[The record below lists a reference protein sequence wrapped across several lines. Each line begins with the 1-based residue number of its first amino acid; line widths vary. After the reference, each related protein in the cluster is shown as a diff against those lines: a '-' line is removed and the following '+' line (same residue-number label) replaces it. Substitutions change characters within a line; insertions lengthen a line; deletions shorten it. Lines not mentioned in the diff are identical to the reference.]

1 MSKVAIPLVLPNN
14 CTWDAQTG
22 TYDKKKGVGR
32 ETLNAIPKALDQ
44 LREIKGPVCVVSIA
58 GPCRMGKSYILSKAF
73 DQGEVFPLGHYMD
86 PETMGIWLWIV
97 PQKFQDST
105 GRDFTVILLDS
116 EGVDSVYAKQADD
129 HRIFTLSVLLSSILI
144 YNSAGVPNRSDLE
157 GLDFIVKLSQRIQLY
172 NKKKNATDK
181 DESHFYEAFP
191 NFIWLLRDAV
201 LRLPKK
207 FQSVKEYFLKKVLN
221 ADNEELNKDARKT
234 ADSILNFFSG
244 FDAFSLPP
252 PSPDPEVVTNLN
264 DKSLE
269 SQVNPQFLKEVQAFK
284 KMLHSKLSPKKSI
297 NEGEFV
303 TGEALAA
310 LIQLF
315 VEALNTPGTV
325 PNVENAWDTFVHNK
339 CAEVLAAAL
348 AAYKQEMTSQMK
360 EKIPCEADVIR
371 AAHLKA
377 MDAGFETFRKETFNL
392 SIKSVDKYLNELRE
406 KADVILSEW
415 IEQNTRETEACCNQL
430 LKELKQSMLDPVL
443 KRLRGPEASKMQF
456 SDIVSAYN
464 QIQESYAAKAR
475 GAKDVQAT
483 VFMNFHPEL
492 KSEME
497 KNIDILQR
505 MKDFDAS
512 LAREKAEKSALE
524 EQRLKQKE
532 DVARLEKEKQ
542 VKEKELVLLQKKQ
555 EEERIRLEQM
565 FEKKLKEHKE
575 QMDNMLQ
582 ANFEVREQERKD
594 ALARQKPMEDMLE
607 VLKEKVETRDGMIN
621 MLREEIKQQREA
633 GLAVQEKML
642 QLTIQA
648 MQEGK
653 DDDDSDSDSD
663 SDSSGN
669 SCAII

>member
-1 MSKVAIPLVLPNN
+1 MATNQQQSAIPLVLPNN

-58 GPCRMGKSYILSKAF
+58 GPCRKGKSYILGKVF
-73 DQGEVFPLGHYMD
+73 DQEEIFPLGHLLD

-157 GLDFIVKLSQRIQLY
+157 GLDFIVKLSQRIQLHT
-172 NKKKNATDK
+172 KKKNATDE
-181 DESHFYEAFP
+181 DGSHFYEAFP
-191 NFIWLLRDAV
+191 NFIWLLRDVV
-201 LRLPKK
+201 LEIPAGC
-207 FQSVKEYFLKKVLN
+207 SNIKEYFLKKVLN
-221 ADNEELNKDARKT
+221 ASSEDLNDKARKT
-234 ADSILNFFSG
+234 AESILNFFSA

-252 PSPDPEVVTNLN
+252 PAYDPKVVKNLN
-264 DKSLE
+264 DKNLE

-284 KMLHSKLSPKKSI
+284 KMLHSRLSPKKSI

-339 CAEVLAAAL
+339 CTEVLAAAL

-377 MDAGFETFRKETFNL
+377 MDAGFETFRKETFTL
-392 SIKSVDKYLNELRE
+392 SIKSVDKYLKELKE
-406 KADVILSEW
+406 KADVILSKW
-415 IEQNTRETEACCNQL
+415 IEQNTSETEACCIQL

-492 KSEME
+492 QRDME
-497 KNIDILQR
+497 QNIDILQK
-505 MKDFDAS
+505 MKDYNES
-512 LAREKAEKSALE
+512 LAKEKAEKAELE
-524 EQRLKQKE
+524 EQRLKSEE
-532 DVARLEKEKQ
+532 DKARMEEEKEIKQ
-542 VKEKELVLLQKKQ
+542 REMVLLQEKQ
-555 EEERIRLEQM
+555 DEEKIRLQQM
-565 FEKKLKEHKE
+565 FEKNMQDQREQLTNMMEANFKE
-575 QMDNMLQ
+575 QQ
-582 ANFEVREQERKD
+582 QVREA
-594 ALARQKPMEDMLE
+594 ALARQKTMEDMVD
-607 VLKEKVETRDGMIN
+607 VLKQSLDRRDQEISTLGKQIEAIAN
-621 MLREEIKQQREA
+621 RPKPQPKGGCVML
-633 GLAVQEKML
+633 
-642 QLTIQA
+642 
-648 MQEGK
+648 
-653 DDDDSDSDSD
+653 
-663 SDSSGN
+663 
-669 SCAII
+669 